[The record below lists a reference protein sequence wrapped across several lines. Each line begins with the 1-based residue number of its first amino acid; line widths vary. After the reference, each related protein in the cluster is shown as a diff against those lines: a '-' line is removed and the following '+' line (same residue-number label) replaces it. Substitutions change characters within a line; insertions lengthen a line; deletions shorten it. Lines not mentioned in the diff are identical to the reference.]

1 MKNGS
6 KKYEISAVT
15 FMKDIE
21 QSSTSPVVINDVPE
35 KKDIIEADTPK
46 VKSTASSG
54 NSSQMQLLGLA
65 KSFVLDGGLVS
76 IEKQMPLEDRT
87 QRRARL
93 GALRKQQ
100 NLETIIQKS
109 LPYCSSTEVT
119 DKADP
124 DWFSTF
130 TLLAEDVSNKTMQN
144 LWAKILAGE
153 ITQPGSFSTKTL
165 KVFREM
171 SITDAKLLAKA
182 CSLAIS
188 DQAKRNIRIISGAY
202 QTPGLLNFFSKNREQ
217 NIQLSQFSLSYADLL
232 ILADNHLVFIQET
245 ESNPMNN
252 QESFH
257 FHFNGEP
264 LTLTAKK
271 SSCVLKFYKFTP
283 IGSELANL
291 ISDNGDVEYLQHI
304 KLTLSEN
311 FMINEG

>member
-1 MKNGS
+1 
-6 KKYEISAVT
+6 
-15 FMKDIE
+15 MKDIE

-35 KKDIIEADTPK
+35 KKDIIEADSPRA
-46 VKSTASSG
+46 KSATNTG

-65 KSFVLDGGLVS
+65 KNFVLDGGLVS
-76 IEKQMPLEDRT
+76 SEKQMPLEDRT

-100 NLETIIQKS
+100 NLEAIIQKS

-171 SITDAKLLAKA
+171 SITDAKLLSKA

-188 DQAKRNIRIISGAY
+188 DQAKKNIRIISGAY

-217 NIQLSQFSLSYADLL
+217 NIQLSQFSMSYADLL

-245 ESNPMNN
+245 ESSPMNKK
-252 QESFH
+252 ESFH

-291 ISDNGDVEYLQHI
+291 ISDNGDVDYLKHI
-304 KLTLSEN
+304 KSALSEN
-311 FMINEG
+311 FMISEG